1 MPLAGNTAI
10 IIGAAGG
17 MGSEVARRRAAP
29 GVNLALVDRRPLREF
44 APLVDEVGDHGTR
57 CIAIQADVT
66 RTLDV
71 AMMVDQVVGEFKRI
85 DILVNTQGRL
95 NRLHWFLEETPDSMD
110 AYIELELKS
119 VMNICRAVGP
129 TITQQGSGRVITIGS
144 DSGKVGSLAEAVS
157 AACRGGVIAF
167 SKSLAREWARFN
179 VNVNVVCPG
188 PTETGLLQQVR
199 DAGGITTRALDGML
213 RVIPKRRPDAAR
225 EIADVVVFLASEES
239 SYITGQAI
247 SVSGGLTMC

>member
-1 MPLAGNTAI
+1 MTLAGNTAI

-17 MGSEVARRRAAP
+17 MGSEVARRMAAP
-29 GVNLALVDRRPLREF
+29 GVNLALVDRRPPEDLASLAAEASKRGGR
-44 APLVDEVGDHGTR
+44 A
-57 CIAIQADVT
+57 IAIHADVT
-66 RTLDV
+66 RAAEID
-71 AMMVDQVVGEFKRI
+71 AMVDRVLREFQRI

-95 NRLHWFLEETPDSMD
+95 NQLHWFLEETPDSMNS
-110 AYIELELKS
+110 YIELELKS

-167 SKSLAREWARFN
+167 SKSLAREWARYN

-199 DAGGITTRALDGML
+199 EAGGITTRALEGML
-213 RVIPKRRPDAAR
+213 RTIPKRRPAAAR
-225 EIADVVVFLASEES
+225 EVADVVVFLASEES